1 MHKEKTGKLNIEAL
15 FRKGFPR
22 RFSGN
27 TLFCLKCE
35 PSLSVLWVRRKE
47 VWDAVCGIRDVCSG
61 LRLTIHAL
69 RDQIKD
75 IRIQ

>member
-1 MHKEKTGKLNIEAL
+1 MHKGKTKKPNFEAL
-15 FRKGFPR
+15 GNKGIPR
-22 RFSGN
+22 RVSGN
-27 TLFCLKCE
+27 ALFYLKCE